1 MQESEIV
8 QRVPRNLNLMTTQ
21 ESPKLLLVR
30 VLFPGGLLPPTFRI
44 GEAVCSVGRLWDP
57 REFYETEQVWILL
70 PVLDI
75 QVVRQILSR
84 TVRCARAART
94 IR

>member
-44 GEAVCSVGRLWDP
+44 GEAVCSVGRL
-57 REFYETEQVWILL
+57 
-70 PVLDI
+70 
-75 QVVRQILSR
+75 
-84 TVRCARAART
+84 
-94 IR
+94 